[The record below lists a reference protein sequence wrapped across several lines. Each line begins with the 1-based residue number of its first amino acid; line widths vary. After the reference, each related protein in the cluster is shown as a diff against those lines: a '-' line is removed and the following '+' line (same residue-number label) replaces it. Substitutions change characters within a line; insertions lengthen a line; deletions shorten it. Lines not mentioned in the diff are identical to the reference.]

1 MVYDVKSK
9 VLQYLSK
16 KCALDRSHFS
26 ELCRKSDN
34 NRIICNCYLN
44 SEFSSKEENLKAF
57 LSFVEAVQYIL
68 VVMTILLFVTLGF
81 KL

>member
-1 MVYDVKSK
+1 MNNIKSK

-26 ELCRKSDN
+26 ELCRKSEYT
-34 NRIICNCYLN
+34 RIICNCYID

-68 VVMTILLFVTLGF
+68 VVITILLCVNLGF